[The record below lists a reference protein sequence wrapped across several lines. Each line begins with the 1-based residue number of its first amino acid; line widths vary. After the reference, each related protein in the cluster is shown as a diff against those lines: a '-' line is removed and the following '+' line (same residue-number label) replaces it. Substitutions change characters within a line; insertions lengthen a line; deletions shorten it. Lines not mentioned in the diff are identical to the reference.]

1 MEKRKHRALWLVAC
15 GAVLAVILAAVL
27 LGRSKVVGHITGPE
41 WDHLELDGV
50 SYARCDTAPYT
61 AGDKGAFLGLAAAG
75 EETFRLYAVKGD
87 EERNYIYCLWDW
99 EGFFYQKE

>member
-1 MEKRKHRALWLVAC
+1 MEKRKHRVLWLVAC
-15 GAVLAVILAAVL
+15 GMVLAVILAAVL
-27 LGRSKVVGHITGPE
+27 LGQGKAVGRITGPE

-50 SYARCDTAPYT
+50 SYARCDTAPYA
-61 AGDKGAFLGLAAAG
+61 AGDKGEFLGLAAAG

-87 EERNYIYCLWDW
+87 EERNYIYCFWDW